1 MNIIKN
7 KEIIKILFYNIL
19 FLPDF
24 LCPRH
29 RNCCELL
36 ENLDGHVEV
45 ILSGYVSA
53 NIGANSNILFHYEF

>member
-1 MNIIKN
+1 MS
-7 KEIIKILFYNIL
+7 
-19 FLPDF
+19 DF

-36 ENLDGHVEV
+36 KNLDGHVEV

>member
-1 MNIIKN
+1 MS
-7 KEIIKILFYNIL
+7 
-19 FLPDF
+19 DF